1 MGSIKFLT
9 NGEVDAIIKRTGPY
23 SFNRAWE
30 NWCRRAGREMQ
41 DID

>member
-1 MGSIKFLT
+1 MGTIKFLT

-30 NWCRRAGREMQ
+30 NWCRARTQMQ